1 MNGLR
6 RERIEGIRVNYLLDG
21 LYVICEFSDSGE
33 VLRKYVPGVCFVS
46 GGSVYFYHYDRL
58 GSVRFMSNEGGNV
71 VQEYV
76 YDVWGN
82 LVSSSGS
89 VSQPYKYLS
98 FYSEGEIGLYLKG
111 KRWYDPKVGR
121 YISRKNSYSI
131 NSPYVFSNNNP
142 VSSFPVYTPP
152 ISDITTPKEPKG
164 LFPYGNWCGAGW
176 SSGRY
181 TDNPEEVDW
190 SVPAID
196 SIDQCCKEH
205 DWCVQ
210 HTSSLIDKVGTC
222 SGLMCGCLKYNVKD
236 CDKNKNPEAKQVYE
250 YMKRFFCEIISG
262 IK

>member
-1 MNGLR
+1 MNK
-6 RERIEGIRVNYLLDG
+6 D
-21 LYVICEFSDSGE
+21 
-33 VLRKYVPGVCFVS
+33 VLREYVPGVSVS
-46 GGSVYFYHYDRL
+46 IGGVSYFYHYDRL
-58 GSVRFMSNEGGNV
+58 GSVRFMSDEGGNV

-89 VSQPYKYLS
+89 VSQPYQYLN

-111 KRWYDPKVGR
+111 KRWCDPDIGR

-131 NSPYVFSNNNP
+131 NSPYIFSNNNP
-142 VSSFPVYTPP
+142 MNSLDTGLFKIISPHIGIYIPP
-152 ISDITTPKEPKG
+152 YEPKPESG
-164 LFPYGNWCGAGW
+164 FHGNWCGPGW

-210 HTSSLIDKVGTC
+210 HENNWWDRRVGEC
-222 SGLMCGCLKYNVKD
+222 KEDMCRCLRERVKE
-236 CDKNKNPEAKQVYE
+236 CDINRNPEASRRYKLMEKLFCIFEPPYVY
-250 YMKRFFCEIISG
+250 
-262 IK
+262 